1 MSDVPRPVP
10 PAQAAA
16 WISLARSVSR
26 HSLFWLVAAN
36 SVGVLLAILLL
47 WPALG
52 DKLAPFTYGRWIPLH
67 LDWQLYG
74 WCSLPL
80 VGVLLRWI
88 GRGPNASTARL
99 NRVALRAWSLAL
111 AAAGISWLCGLSSGK
126 IFIDWDGW
134 ARPLLPA
141 AMTVLWLGLVWQF
154 WTNRRALKT
163 LERLSQFGFLL
174 LLLAVPPALFWASG
188 REVYPPVNPD
198 SGGATGASLLASTL
212 GIIAIY
218 GLIPLLLD
226 VPARTADVRQRQ
238 STFWTMYA
246 ISVAVYLVI
255 SHGHA
260 SSKSAS
266 QQAGLGVLAMWI
278 PLGWQHFHG
287 YLWPSVARRW
297 LVAAFFWWLLLVISG
312 FVFFLPGIS
321 ERLKFTNGFVAHA
334 HLALAGLVT
343 CFNLA
348 ILNLLDP
355 DRPITRG
362 FHVWQGALGLHIVAL
377 AALGWTEYTDPSSLF
392 LSRGWSQT
400 CYGIRLVAG
409 LVMWAVSLSWFLQ
422 RPRFLERN
430 L

>member
-1 MSDVPRPVP
+1 MSDASQPVRPVH
-10 PAQAAA
+10 AAA
-16 WISLARSVSR
+16 WASVARSVSR
-26 HSLFWLVAAN
+26 HSLFWLLAAN
-36 SVGVLLAILLL
+36 SVGVLLAVILL

-52 DKLAPFTYGRWIPLH
+52 DQLTPFTYGRWIPLH

-88 GRGPNASTARL
+88 GHGPNAKTAPLDRF
-99 NRVALRAWSLAL
+99 ALRAWSFAL
-111 AAAGISWLCGLSSGK
+111 AAAGISWLSGLSSGK

-141 AMTVLWLGLVWQF
+141 AMSILWLALVWQF
-154 WTNRRALKT
+154 WVHRLK
-163 LERLSQFGFLL
+163 LGFLGLLLQFGFLFL
-174 LLLAVPPALFWASG
+174 LFAVPPALFWASG
-188 REVYPPVNPD
+188 REVYPAVNPD

-218 GLIPLLLD
+218 GLIPVFLN
-226 VPARTADVRQRQ
+226 VPERTTDIRARQ
-238 STFWTMYA
+238 STFWCMYA
-246 ISVAVYLVI
+246 ISVVVYLLI
-255 SHGHA
+255 SHGHV

-266 QQAGLGVLAMWI
+266 QQAGLGVLVMWI

-287 YLWPSVARRW
+287 YLWPSIARRW
-297 LVAAFFWWLLLVISG
+297 LVAAFIWWLLLIISG

-321 ERLKFTNGFVAHA
+321 ERLKFTNGLVAHA

-355 DRPITRG
+355 DRPIRRG
-362 FHVWQGALGLHIVAL
+362 FWLWQGALGLHIVAL
-377 AALGWTEYTDPSSLF
+377 AALSWTEYGDPGSLF
-392 LSRGWSQT
+392 LSRGWSQL
-400 CYGIRLVAG
+400 CYGIRLTAG
-409 LVMWAVSLSWFLQ
+409 LAMWAASLSWFLQ
-422 RPRFLERN
+422 RPRFFERD

>member
-1 MSDVPRPVP
+1 MSDASRPVP
-10 PAQAAA
+10 TAQAAA
-16 WISLARSVSR
+16 WTTVARSVSR

-36 SVGVLLAILLL
+36 SVGVLLAATLL
-47 WPALG
+47 WPAFG

-80 VGVLLRWI
+80 VGVLLHWI
-88 GRGPNASTARL
+88 GRGPNANTARL
-99 NRVALRAWSLAL
+99 DRFALRAWSFAL
-111 AAAGISWLCGLSSGK
+111 AAAGISWLSGLSSGK
-126 IFIDWDGW
+126 IFVDWEGW

-141 AMTVLWLGLVWQF
+141 AMSILWLALVSQF
-154 WTNRRALKT
+154 WANRRAVKS
-163 LERLSQFGFLL
+163 LERILQFGFLL
-174 LLLAVPPALFWASG
+174 LLFAVPPALFWTSG

-212 GIIAIY
+212 GVIAIY
-218 GLIPLLLD
+218 GLIPVLLN
-226 VPARTADVRQRQ
+226 VPERTAGIRERHR
-238 STFWTMYA
+238 TFWSMYA
-246 ISVAVYLVI
+246 ISVVVYLLI
-255 SHGHA
+255 SHGHV
-260 SSKSAS
+260 SNKSAS

-287 YLWPSVARRW
+287 YIWPPAARRW
-297 LVAAFFWWLLLVISG
+297 LVAAFIWWLLLVVSG
-312 FVFFLPGIS
+312 FVLFLPGLS

-343 CFNLA
+343 SFNLA

-362 FHVWQGALGLHIVAL
+362 FRLWQGALGLHIVAL
-377 AALGWTEYTDPSSLF
+377 SALGWTEYGDPGSLF

-400 CYGIRLVAG
+400 CYALRLATG
-409 LVMWAVSLSWFLQ
+409 LVMWVVSLSWFLQ
-422 RPRFLERN
+422 QPRFIERD